1 MVRDKV
7 EEAEWK
13 YLDVNEHWQRIKK
26 YNAEKQHSS
35 HVDCQKVHADIRKRG
50 GRMRSLPKQ

>member
-13 YLDVNEHWQRIKK
+13 YLDVNEHWQQIKNIMME
-26 YNAEKQHSS
+26 NAQ
-35 HVDCQKVHADIRKRG
+35 DICGMSNVYTDRRKRG
-50 GRMRSLPKQ
+50 SGIRRMLKQ